1 MNYKLSKELL
11 PKPERKKVVGFK
23 VTDELA
29 ETIDKIAAAN
39 NITKGKLLEIAIYQ
53 LLEKN

>member
-39 NITKGKLLEIAIYQ
+39 KITKGKLLEIAINQ